1 MDNNIFDVLKFDDK
15 GLIPVVTQDNRTD
28 EVLMVA
34 YMNREAV
41 EKSLETGMVHYW
53 SRSRNKLWLKGETS
67 GHFQKI
73 KSISYD
79 CDGDT
84 LLVKVEQTGAACHT
98 GHRSCFYRKFNL
110 EDAQGG
116 NKTEDKAEEDLQ
128 VLRKA
133 DSGNRRNGHTEKA
146 EDLSQI
152 LQEVYDTVA
161 DRRIHPKEGSY
172 TNYLFEKGL
181 DKILKKVGEE
191 AAEVIIAS
199 KNKSQKEIRGEIA
212 DLLYHL
218 CVLLVERDIKLDDIY
233 EELKSRR

>member
-1 MDNNIFDVLKFDDK
+1 MTDLLNELKFDEK

-34 YMNREAV
+34 YMNREAL
-41 EKSLETGMVHYW
+41 EKSLETGTIHYW

-67 GHFQKI
+67 GHFQYI

-84 LLVKVEQTGAACHT
+84 LLIKAEQKGAACHT
-98 GHRSCFYRKFNL
+98 GHHSCFYRKMNMGDVNKPVTGVVEG
-110 EDAQGG
+110 EDDNSTKTAGG
-116 NKTEDKAEEDLQ
+116 GQNASDT
-128 VLRKA
+128 
-133 DSGNRRNGHTEKA
+133 
-146 EDLSQI
+146 DLSGVI
-152 LQEVYDTVA
+152 QEVYNVVA
-161 DRRIHPKEGSY
+161 DRKANPREGSY

-191 AAEVIIAS
+191 TAEVIIAS
-199 KNKSQKEIRGEIA
+199 KNKNGSEIKGEIA

-218 CVLLVERDIKLDDIY
+218 CVLMVERGLKLEDVY
-233 EELKSRR
+233 KELAGRR